1 MDPKLD
7 PKTDPKTPGP
17 ETNKCE
23 HAPSRYLS
31 ARADRAGG
39 LPLPEAEMAAEIEA
53 EIEAA
58 EEEALS
64 WSRLANRC

>member
-1 MDPKLD
+1 M
-7 PKTDPKTPGP
+7 DPKTPPP
-17 ETNKCE
+17 EPDKCE
-23 HAPSRYLS
+23 PAPSRYLS
-31 ARADRAGG
+31 AKATRLVGV
-39 LPLPEAEMAAEIEA
+39 PLPAAELAA

>member
-1 MDPKLD
+1 MDPKQ
-7 PKTDPKTPGP
+7 DPKTPGP
-17 ETNKCE
+17 ETDECE

-31 ARADRAGG
+31 AKASRRSGP
-39 LPLPEAEMAAEIEA
+39 PLTAA

>member
-1 MDPKLD
+1 MD
-7 PKTDPKTPGP
+7 PKTDPETDPKPPGP
-17 ETNKCE
+17 ETDECE
-23 HAPSRYLS
+23 PAPSRYLS
-31 ARADRAGG
+31 ARANRAGS
-39 LPLPEAEMAAEIEA
+39 LPLTEAEIAA